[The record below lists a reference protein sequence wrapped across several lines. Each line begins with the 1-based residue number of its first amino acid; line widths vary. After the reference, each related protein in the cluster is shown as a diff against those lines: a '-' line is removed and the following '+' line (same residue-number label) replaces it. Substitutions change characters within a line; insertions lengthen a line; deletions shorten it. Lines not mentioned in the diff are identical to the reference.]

1 VGSHNAE
8 LVRVFARE
16 TGAVVADVTFPS
28 NAPFEAVIECKV
40 GKAIHNLGARYEIK
54 IDVLDFSTMASIIS
68 SEIVANGFMGDAGWP
83 NHAHQFA
90 YQIAAPGIFKE
101 SHIWKIFA
109 SLKVGVTH
117 PYVSFAESELLLI
130 SPP

>member
-40 GKAIHNLGARYEIK
+40 GKAIHNLGATYEIK
-54 IDVLDFSTMASIIS
+54 IDVLDFSTMASIVS
-68 SEIVANGFMGDAGWP
+68 SAIVANGFMGDAGWP
-83 NHAHQFA
+83 NHAHQFV
-90 YQIAAPGIFKE
+90 YQIAAPGTFKE
-101 SHIWKIFA
+101 GHILKMFS
-109 SLKVGVTH
+109 SLKVGVTN

-130 SPP
+130 F